1 MDLRSPE
8 ASFLGSHTN
17 RIDAK
22 GRVAVPAEFRRALE
36 TGPGRGFYCLKG
48 LYSPRLE
55 CGGGD
60 FISNYMAEIDRL
72 DIFSDERELI
82 EEHILGSVRS
92 LAFDTEG
99 RVVIPDDYRK
109 HANLVERVLFQGR
122 GKTFVIFDADSAEK
136 RIAETRE
143 PAREALKRMRSLIGG
158 ARG

>member
-22 GRVAVPAEFRRALE
+22 GRVAVPADFRRALE

-48 LYSPRLE
+48 LYLPRLE

-60 FISNYMAEIDRL
+60 FISSYMAEIGDLKR
-72 DIFSDERELI
+72 FSDDRELF
-82 EEHILGSVRS
+82 EEHILGSVRP
-92 LAFDTEG
+92 LAFDSEG
-99 RVVIPDDYRK
+99 RVVIPEDYRQ
-109 HANLVERVLFQGR
+109 HANLTERVLFQGR
-122 GKTFVIFDADSAEK
+122 GATFVIFDADSAEK

-143 PAREALKRMRSLIGG
+143 AAREALRMRSMNGG
-158 ARG
+158 GR

>member
-1 MDLRSPE
+1 MELRSPE

-48 LYSPRLE
+48 LYLPRLE

-60 FISNYMAEIDRL
+60 FIAGYMEEIDRL
-72 DIFSDERELI
+72 PLFSDEREMI
-82 EEHILGSVRS
+82 EEHILGSVRQ
-92 LAFDTEG
+92 LQFDTEG

-109 HANLVERVLFQGR
+109 HANLLERAQFQGR
-122 GKTFVIFDADSAEK
+122 GKTFLIQDAESAEK
-136 RIAETRE
+136 RIAATHD
-143 PAREALKRMRSLIGG
+143 PAREAIKRMRALNGG
-158 ARG
+158 GRA